1 MSNLKYYCL
10 IGASLLF
17 MLTTVGVSMAFLSFK
32 IAFLLSIFN

>member
-1 MSNLKYYCL
+1 MSNLKYYSL

-17 MLTTVGVSMAFLSFK
+17 MLTMVGVSMAFLSFK